1 MKKKD
6 KVKAKA
12 KSKGKKKPVGKG
24 RLIARIVSATLVVA
38 VVACCAVGDWYVHH
52 PREWLEEHRAF
63 YTAPLV
69 YFGNRTAFITDA
81 IGWTGHD
88 AVYDSDDPV
97 PENQVFFAGAPERT
111 GDPAPKDI
119 VLLQRGEFAIGWSPS
134 LRHPVWAA
142 YHVVK
147 DARFDSLKRP
157 KNFQKDRSVASSPA
171 ATDYARTGYDRGHL
185 VPNRAIVTRYGP
197 DEQEK
202 TFLMTNIAPQ
212 RPALNRG
219 PWREMEQRFADL
231 WTARYGE
238 IWVIVGA
245 VSPVAERQK
254 MENTAINVPSQF
266 YMLIVAVEANENRT
280 SENEPAGEVRAL
292 AVLLPQTAE
301 VDDFPVHNIVTIK
314 ELETATGLEFVP
326 DMPKFL
332 ARPLKSDRPTRLWP
346 IRARVIVKLILLRFT

>member
-1 MKKKD
+1 MKK
-6 KVKAKA
+6 KVKAKT
-12 KSKGKKKPVGKG
+12 KKKEPLSKG
-24 RLIARIVSATLVVA
+24 RLIARIVSITLLLA

-52 PREWLEEHRAF
+52 PREWLDSHRAF
-63 YTAPLV
+63 YTAPLW

-81 IGWTGHD
+81 FGWTGHD
-88 AVYDSDDPV
+88 AVYDFDEPAPSNTV
-97 PENQVFFAGAPERT
+97 LFAGAPERV
-111 GDPAPKDI
+111 GAPAPNDI
-119 VLLQRGEFAIGWSPS
+119 VVLDRGTFKIGWSPS

-147 DARFDSLKRP
+147 DARFDALKRP
-157 KNFQKDRSVASSPA
+157 KFQKDRSVASSPA
-171 ATDYARTGYDRGHL
+171 PDDYARSGYDRGHV

-219 PWREMEQRFADL
+219 PWREMEQRIADL

-245 VSPVAERQK
+245 VSPAAARTK
-254 MENTAINVPSQF
+254 LENTTIDVPEQY
-266 YMLIVAVEANENRT
+266 YMLIAAQNE
-280 SENEPAGEVRAL
+280 EGVRAL

-301 VDDFPVHNIVTIK
+301 VNDFPVHNIVTIK
-314 ELETATGLEFVP
+314 ELEAATGLEFFP

-332 ARPLKSDRPTRLWP
+332 ARPLKADRPTRLWP
-346 IRARVIVKLILLRFT
+346 IRWHDIVKLILLRFT

>member
-1 MKKKD
+1 MKKK
-6 KVKAKA
+6 AQ
-12 KSKGKKKPVGKG
+12 KKPKG
-24 RLIARIVSATLVVA
+24 NTRERKPVSKSRLVAWIVSATLLLAVA
-38 VVACCAVGDWYVHH
+38 ACCAVGDWYVHH
-52 PREWLEEHRAF
+52 PREWLDSHRGF
-63 YTAPLV
+63 YTPALW

-81 IGWTGHD
+81 LGWTGHD
-88 AVYDSDDPV
+88 AVYGFEDPV
-97 PENQVFFAGAPERT
+97 PSNTVFFAGAPVRV
-111 GDPAPKDI
+111 GDPAPNDI
-119 VLLQRGEFAIGWSPS
+119 KVLNRGEFTIGWSPS

-147 DARFDSLKRP
+147 DARFDALKRP
-157 KNFQKDRSVASSPA
+157 NFQKDRSVASSPA
-171 ATDYARTGYDRGHL
+171 PGDYARSGYDRGHV

-212 RPALNRG
+212 RPALTRG
-219 PWREMEQRFADL
+219 PWREMEQRIADL

-314 ELETATGLEFVP
+314 ELETATGLEFFP

-346 IRARVIVKLILLRFT
+346 IRARDIVKLILLRFT

>member
-1 MKKKD
+1 MKKKT
-6 KVKAKA
+6 KVKKNVKAK
-12 KSKGKKKPVGKG
+12 GRKKPVGKA
-24 RLIARIVSATLVVA
+24 RLVARIVSAALVVA
-38 VVACCAVGDWYVHH
+38 VVACCAVGDWFVHH

-63 YTAPLV
+63 YTAPLW
-69 YFGNRTAFITDA
+69 YFGNRTAFVTDA

-88 AVYDSDDPV
+88 AVYDFDEPA
-97 PENQVFFAGAPERT
+97 PTNEVFFAGAPERT

-119 VLLQRGEFAIGWSPS
+119 VVLQRGEFAIGWSPS

-147 DARFDSLKRP
+147 DARFDTLKRP
-157 KNFQKDRSVASSPA
+157 NFQKDRSVASCPA
-171 ATDYARTGYDRGHL
+171 ANDYSRSGYDRGHL

-219 PWREMEQRFADL
+219 PWREMEQRISDL

-245 VSPVAERQK
+245 ISPAPKRTTLQS
-254 MENTAINVPSQF
+254 APSIDVPEQF
-266 YMLIVAVEANENRT
+266 YMLVTAQDAD
-280 SENEPAGEVRAL
+280 GVRAL
-292 AVLLPQTAE
+292 AVMLPQTSS
-301 VDDFPVHNIVTIK
+301 VNDFPVHGIVTIE
-314 ELETATGLEFVP
+314 ELEAATGLRFFP

-332 ARPLKSDRPTRLWP
+332 ARPLKADRPTRLWP
-346 IRARVIVKLILLRFT
+346 IRFVDIVKLILLRFT